1 MDVESL
7 LQPVSHENP
16 GGDDLRSSLAFT
28 NLERGMQGKPEQQ
41 IGDRIEPAEP
51 PAWNAILGQSIALL
65 GQSKILRASVFASRA
80 LLATQGLAGL
90 AEGFALARG
99 LVERFWDTLHPRLD
113 TDNDPIE
120 RISAMTE
127 LVHRETVVAVRSVVL
142 VGSRRFGNVTMR
154 EIEAATKAGP
164 SSEAAIAVD
173 GAFREVP
180 PPELEATANA
190 ATKCVDELA
199 LLEAAWTGR
208 VLPLGGHGPDFA
220 PLRKILVEIQ
230 GLTATR
236 LRERVQAAATNGH
249 PAGDAA
255 SAAGAVSGGAVAVGD
270 LRSRED
276 VIRALDGMCAYFA
289 RNEPSS
295 PVPLLLERCKRLVKM
310 SFVDIVKDM
319 IPDGLSTVE
328 TIAGKQQQS

>member
-28 NLERGMQGKPEQQ
+28 NLERGMLGKPEQQ
-41 IGDRIEPAEP
+41 IGDKIEPGEP
-51 PAWNAILGQSIALL
+51 PAWNVILGQSIGLL
-65 GQSKILRASVFASRA
+65 GQSKILRAAVFASRA
-80 LLATQGLAGL
+80 LLATQNLTGF
-90 AEGFALARG
+90 AEGLALARG

-113 TDNDPIE
+113 ADNDPIE

-127 LVHRETVVAVRSVVL
+127 LVHRETVMALRSVVL

-154 EIEAATKAGP
+154 EVEASIKGGP
-164 SSEAAIAVD
+164 TSEAAIAVD
-173 GAFREVP
+173 GAFREAP
-180 PPELEATANA
+180 TPELEATANG
-190 ATKCVDELA
+190 ATRCVDELA
-199 LLEAAWTGR
+199 LLEKAWTEK
-208 VLPLGGHGPDFA
+208 VLPLGGHGPDFG

-230 GLTATR
+230 SLTSTR
-236 LRERVQAAATNGH
+236 LRERAQASATNGH
-249 PAGDAA
+249 VAGE
-255 SAAGAVSGGAVAVGD
+255 AGVAGGASGAAVPVGE
-270 LRSRED
+270 LRSRDD
-276 VIRALDGMCAYFA
+276 VIRALEGICAYFA

-319 IPDGLSTVE
+319 IPDGLHTVE
-328 TIAGKQQQS
+328 TIAGKQQEP